1 MLIPNLSTHLTE
13 LSLFQHNCGHLKKED
28 TTMLV
33 MLLAVQNKALHP
45 FPFIAKTV
53 YAYFKSVVQKH

>member
-1 MLIPNLSTHLTE
+1 MAIPK
-13 LSLFQHNCGHLKKED
+13 KKED

-33 MLLAVQNKALHP
+33 MLLAVQIKALHP